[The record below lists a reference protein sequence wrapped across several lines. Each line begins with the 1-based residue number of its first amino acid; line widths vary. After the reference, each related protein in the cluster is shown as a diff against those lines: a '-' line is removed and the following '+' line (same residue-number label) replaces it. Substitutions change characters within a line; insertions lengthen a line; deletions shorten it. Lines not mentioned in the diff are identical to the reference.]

1 VYDPSVAAKSPEKRH
16 ALTASLSKN
25 SVEAGKLLFAEHACL
40 ACHAVDGDT
49 ELLGPNLKD
58 VGKRLSREELLDEIV
73 NPSKRIKPSMNGQ
86 RVVTKDGKVY
96 LGRVVNANENQLSVM
111 LVGNNVIEIPRK
123 EIESAGDEKKSLM
136 YEGLLTG
143 LSDEERESLL
153 DYIVS
158 LSN

>member
-1 VYDPSVAAKSPEKRH
+1 
-16 ALTASLSKN
+16 
-25 SVEAGKLLFAEHACL
+25 LLFAEHACL

-58 VGKRLSREELLDEIV
+58 VGKRLSREELLDEIA

-96 LGRVVNANENQLSVM
+96 LGRVVNANEDQLSVM
-111 LVGNNVIEIPRK
+111 LVGNNVIEIPRSN
-123 EIESAGDEKKSLM
+123 IERTEDEKKSLM
-136 YEGLLTG
+136 YEGLLNG
-143 LSDEERESLL
+143 LSDEQRESLL

-158 LSN
+158 LGN